1 MVLLAGLFFILK
13 TLMEQEYMKI
23 AEVAAKFGVAKQT
36 VRNWINKGC
45 LESVSIDG
53 TQFVSVRSLEKV
65 ESTLKD
71 IGALEALVEAYKE
84 TLDNVEKKY
93 KQSIMEL
100 RDCCEGNR
108 ALVKSKVT
116 MANLLPTFINLIQ
129 PDKNTRAV
137 QIIQMLLKGDD
148 IRTIAERYELTTER
162 IRQILKNEF
171 SRIEQNC
178 KDYLSLKKER
188 DGLLEEVRELRT
200 AKTAYEKLVVKSR
213 TLTSVEPGVLTKNL
227 ADFDL
232 SVRALNCCR
241 HAGIET
247 VGDLVGWEKSDIMR
261 IRCMGHKT
269 ASELYDLVENIGL
282 KFEKQYVA
290 LPDGTVT
297 EATLPTT

>member
-1 MVLLAGLFFILK
+1 MSQPVFLFLK
-13 TLMEQEYMKI
+13 TLMEQEYIKI
-23 AEVAAKFGVAKQT
+23 AEVAARFGVAKQT
-36 VRNWINKGC
+36 VRNWIDKGC
-45 LESVSIDG
+45 LESLAVDG
-53 TQFVSVRSLEKV
+53 TQFVSKRSLDKV

-71 IGALEALVEAYKE
+71 IGTLEDLVEAYKE
-84 TLDNVEKKY
+84 TLGNVEKKY
-93 KQSIMEL
+93 KQSITEL

-108 ALVKSKVT
+108 ALVRNKVT

-129 PDKNTRAV
+129 SEKNSRAL
-137 QIIQMLLKGDD
+137 QILQMLLKGDD
-148 IRTIAERYELTTER
+148 VRTISERYELTTER
-162 IRQILKNEF
+162 IKQILNHEL
-171 SRIEQNC
+171 SCIEQNC

-188 DGLLEEVRELRT
+188 DELLEEVRELRT
-200 AKTAYEKLVVKSR
+200 TKTAYEKLVVKSR
-213 TLTSVEPGVLTKNL
+213 TLTGVEPGVLTKSL

-282 KFEKQYVA
+282 KFGKQYIA